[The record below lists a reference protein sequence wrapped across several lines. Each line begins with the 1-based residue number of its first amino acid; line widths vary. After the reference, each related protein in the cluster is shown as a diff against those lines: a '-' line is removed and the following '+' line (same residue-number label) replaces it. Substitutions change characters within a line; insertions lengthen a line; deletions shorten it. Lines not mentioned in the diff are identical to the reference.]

1 MTAPEFPFAML
12 AAWHRLGESQ
22 LDTLRWLLERQ
33 PAPATDL
40 PVRDA
45 AHTVLI
51 YFDRSAA
58 VHHRD
63 EEDDLFPAL
72 VESLAAADPVCVREL
87 VAAATAGHRA
97 IESAWQAL
105 RPPLDALSRGAAA
118 ALGAAA
124 VGRLVQHCRENFR
137 LEDRELL
144 PMAERLLDDAG
155 LARLRERISARHA

>member
-1 MTAPEFPFAML
+1 MTRPESPLAML
-12 AAWHRLGESQ
+12 AAWHRLGESRF
-22 LDTLRWLLERQ
+22 DTLRWLLERL

-45 AHTVLI
+45 AHAVLI

-72 VESLAAADPVCVREL
+72 VESLAGSDPVCVREL
-87 VAAATAGHRA
+87 AAAAAAGHRA
-97 IESAWQAL
+97 IESAWRVL
-105 RPPLDALSRGAAA
+105 RPSIDALSRGAAA
-118 ALGAAA
+118 TLDAAA
-124 VGRLVQHCRENFR
+124 VARLVRQCRDNFR

-144 PMAERLLDDAG
+144 PMAERLLDDAT